1 MMQLFQETLFPYK
14 LLVTVNLDSLQQFV
28 LSLSEQGP
36 TLFRNLSR
44 QKQGY
49 KKMQCLTKPEMPA

>member
-14 LLVTVNLDSLQQFV
+14 LLVTVNLDSLQQFL

-36 TLFRNLSR
+36 TLLGTFLDR
-44 QKQGY
+44 KQGY